1 MSDVDLEPRPARR
14 LWILAAVAALALHLG
29 GAALALANLRAD
41 DGDEGLGAAG
51 AEFAVE
57 MTSPPVQES
66 DRAPGPTDSEEQEER
81 PALPEQKAEV
91 KETDL
96 PQDRPQ
102 QAEDPDR
109 LVTENKPKKEQD
121 DDPKVAAVETPAM
134 EASQKSVAMERQT
147 FEDATREAEKA
158 MAPVL
163 GIGKDILKLT
173 ADWNRK
179 ISAHLSAHK
188 VNPEGKEPNNQT
200 VKVSFALNRRGN
212 VISVDVVESSGDAAY
227 DAAAISMV
235 HKSDPFPTPP
245 AALTEDRIER
255 TVPIIFKPPD
265 EKKKKKT
272 AQRQ

>member
-1 MSDVDLEPRPARR
+1 MSDVELEPRSSRR
-14 LWILAAVAALALHLG
+14 LWILAAIAAVVLHVG
-29 GAALALANLRAD
+29 GAALALANLQAD

-81 PALPEQKAEV
+81 PEMPEQKAEV

-102 QAEDPDR
+102 QVEEADR

-121 DDPKVAAVETPAM
+121 DDPKIAAVETPAM
-134 EASQKSVAMERQT
+134 EAAQKSVAMERQT
-147 FEDATREAEKA
+147 FEDAAREAEKA

-163 GIGKDILKLT
+163 GIGKDLLKLT

-188 VNPEGKEPNNQT
+188 VNPEGKEPKNET
-200 VKVSFALNRRGN
+200 AKVSFALNRMGN
-212 VISVDVVESSGDAAY
+212 VLSVDVVTSSGDKAFD
-227 DAAAISMV
+227 DAAIAMV
-235 HKSDPFPTPP
+235 RKSDPFPQPP
-245 AALTEDRIER
+245 VALNEDRFER
-255 TVPIIFKPPD
+255 TVDIIFTPPD
-265 EKKKKKT
+265 AKKKKKS

>member
-1 MSDVDLEPRPARR
+1 MPDELRPSRK
-14 LWILAAVAALALHLG
+14 LWILAAVAALVLHLG
-29 GAALALANLRAD
+29 GAALALAHLRAD
-41 DGDEGLGAAG
+41 DDGDGLGAAG

-57 MTSPPVQES
+57 MASPEPQES
-66 DRAPGPTDSEEQEER
+66 DVPVGPNDSVAQEER
-81 PALPEQKAEV
+81 PELPEQKAEI

-102 QAEDPDR
+102 QTEEPDR
-109 LVTENKPKKEQD
+109 IVSENKAKKEQD

-134 EASQKSVAMERQT
+134 EAAPKQIDQTRQT
-147 FEDATREAEKA
+147 FEDATREADKA
-158 MAPVL
+158 MAPAA
-163 GIGKDILKLT
+163 GIGKDLLKLT

-179 ISAHLSAHK
+179 ISAHLAAHK
-188 VNPEGKEPNNQT
+188 VNPEGKEPRDQT
-200 VKVSFALNRRGN
+200 AKVSFALNRRGN

-235 HKSDPFPTPP
+235 HKSDPFPIPP
-245 AALTEDRIER
+245 NELTEERFER
-255 TVPIIFKPPD
+255 TVEIKFKPRE